1 MMIDMATRAWKRPR
15 ETSSAITFEKMIPRK
30 CFGIIVSKEIVV
42 ATTLKKVRMGLM
54 YSLAKMTT
62 LRKVESPP

>member
-15 ETSSAITFEKMIPRK
+15 ETSSAITYEKMIPRK
-30 CFGIIVSKEIVV
+30 CFGIIVSKDIVV

-54 YSLAKMTT
+54 YS
-62 LRKVESPP
+62 